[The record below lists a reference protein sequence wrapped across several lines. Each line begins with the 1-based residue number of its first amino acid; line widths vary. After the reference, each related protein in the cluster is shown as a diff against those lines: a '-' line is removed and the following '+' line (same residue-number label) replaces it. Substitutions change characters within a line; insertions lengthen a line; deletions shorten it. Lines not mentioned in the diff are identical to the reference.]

1 MFSILYGQMKI
12 MNKIFIFFLII
23 IGIAMINKVN
33 ANAYKFSFNSIDGK
47 IVNLKDFRGKP
58 ILIINTASLCGFT
71 NQYADIEL
79 LYDNY
84 KENGLVVIGI
94 PSNDFGSQELSSN
107 TKVKEFCT
115 TNFDISFLLTEITKI
130 KGQNG
135 HPFFK
140 WIKQEAGFLAFPK
153 WNFYKYLINNK
164 GELVSWYTSTT
175 NPKSDKIQKELQ
187 KLIYNE

>member
-1 MFSILYGQMKI
+1 MFSILYGQIKI
-12 MNKIFIFFLII
+12 MNRIFTFFLII
-23 IGIAMINKVN
+23 IGILMINKVN
-33 ANAYKFSFNSIDGK
+33 ADAYKFSFNSIDGK
-47 IVNLKDFRGKP
+47 IVNLKDFEGKP

-71 NQYADIEL
+71 NQYADIES

-94 PSNDFGSQELSSN
+94 PSNDFGNQELSSN
-107 TKVKEFCT
+107 TKVKDFCT
-115 TNFDISFLLTEITKI
+115 TNFNISFLLTEITKI

-153 WNFYKYLINNK
+153 WNFYKYLINHK
-164 GELVSWYTSTT
+164 GDLVSWYASTT
-175 NPKSDKIQKELQ
+175 NPNSNKIKIEVK
-187 KLIYNE
+187 KLIDEK

>member
-33 ANAYKFSFNSIDGK
+33 ANAYKFSFKSIDGK
-47 IVNLKDFRGKP
+47 IVNLKDFKGKP

-79 LYDNY
+79 LYDHY
-84 KENGLVVIGI
+84 KEDGLVVVGI
-94 PSNDFGSQELSSN
+94 PSNDFGNQELSSN

-115 TNFDISFLLTEITKI
+115 TNIDISFLLTEITKI

-175 NPKSDKIQKELQ
+175 NPKSDKIEKELQ
-187 KLIYNE
+187 KLMYEK

>member
-1 MFSILYGQMKI
+1 
-12 MNKIFIFFLII
+12 MNKTLIFFLII
-23 IGIAMINKVN
+23 IGISMINKVS
-33 ANAYKFSFNSIDGK
+33 ANAYKYSFTSIDGK
-47 IVNLKDFRGKP
+47 VINLKEFKGKP
-58 ILIINTASLCGFT
+58 ILIVNTASLCGFT
-71 NQYADIEL
+71 NQYEDIES
-79 LYDNY
+79 LYGMY
-84 KENGLVVIGI
+84 KKVDLIVLGI
-94 PSNDFGSQELSSN
+94 PSNDFGNQELSSN
-107 TKVKEFCT
+107 VKVKEFCT

-175 NPKSDKIQKELQ
+175 NPKSDKIEKELQ
-187 KLIYNE
+187 KLMYEK

>member
-47 IVNLKDFRGKP
+47 IVNLKDFKGKP

-175 NPKSDKIQKELQ
+175 NPKSNKIEKDLQ
-187 KLIYNE
+187 KLMYEK

>member
-33 ANAYKFSFNSIDGK
+33 ANAYKFSFNSIEGK
-47 IVNLKDFRGKP
+47 VINLKDFKGKP

-79 LYDNY
+79 LYNQY
-84 KENGLVVIGI
+84 KEDGLVVIGI

-115 TNFDISFLLTEITKI
+115 TNFNISFLLTEITKI

-140 WIKQEAGFLAFPK
+140 WIKKEAGFLAFPK

-175 NPKSDKIQKELQ
+175 NPKSDKIEKELQ
-187 KLIYNE
+187 KLMYEK

>member
-1 MFSILYGQMKI
+1 MKI

-47 IVNLKDFRGKP
+47 IVNLKDFKGKP

-79 LYDNY
+79 LYDHY
-84 KENGLVVIGI
+84 KEDGLVVIGI

-153 WNFYKYLINNK
+153 WNFYKYLIAPD
-164 GELVSWYTSTT
+164 GSYQ
-175 NPKSDKIQKELQ
+175 KIFSMMTKPNAGKIIKAIENILPS
-187 KLIYNE
+187 N

>member
-47 IVNLKDFRGKP
+47 IVNLKDFKGKP

-79 LYDNY
+79 LYDQY
-84 KENGLVVIGI
+84 KEDGLVVIGI

-175 NPKSDKIQKELQ
+175 NPKSDKIEKELQ
-187 KLIYNE
+187 KLMYEK

>member
-1 MFSILYGQMKI
+1 MCIR
-12 MNKIFIFFLII
+12 
-23 IGIAMINKVN
+23 
-33 ANAYKFSFNSIDGK
+33 D
-47 IVNLKDFRGKP
+47 R
-58 ILIINTASLCGFT
+58 INTASLCGFT

-107 TKVKEFCT
+107 TKVREFCT
-115 TNFDISFLLTEITKI
+115 TNFGISFLLTEITKI

-140 WIKQEAGFLAFPK
+140 WIKKEAGFLAFPK

-175 NPKSDKIQKELQ
+175 NPKSEKIQKEVQ
-187 KLIYNE
+187 KLIYEK

>member
-47 IVNLKDFRGKP
+47 IVNLKDFKGKP

-175 NPKSDKIQKELQ
+175 NPKSDKIEKELQ
-187 KLIYNE
+187 KLMYEK

>member
-1 MFSILYGQMKI
+1 MV
-12 MNKIFIFFLII
+12 
-23 IGIAMINKVN
+23 NKVN
-33 ANAYKFSFNSIDGK
+33 ADAYKFSFNSIDGK
-47 IVNLKDFRGKP
+47 IINLKDFEGKP

-71 NQYADIEL
+71 NQYADIES

-94 PSNDFGSQELSSN
+94 PSNDFGNQELSSN
-107 TKVKEFCT
+107 NKVKEFCT
-115 TNFDISFLLTEITKI
+115 INFDISFLLTEITII

-153 WNFYKYLINNK
+153 WNFYKYLINNE
-164 GELVSWYTSTT
+164 GLLVKWYASTT
-175 NPKSDKIQKELQ
+175 RPRSTKITKEIDKILLK
-187 KLIYNE
+187 

>member
-47 IVNLKDFRGKP
+47 IVNLKDFKGKP

-79 LYDNY
+79 LYNQY
-84 KENGLVVIGI
+84 KEDGLVVIGI

-175 NPKSDKIQKELQ
+175 NPKSDKIEKELQ
-187 KLIYNE
+187 KLMYEK

>member
-1 MFSILYGQMKI
+1 
-12 MNKIFIFFLII
+12 
-23 IGIAMINKVN
+23 MINKVN
-33 ANAYKFSFNSIDGK
+33 ANAYKFSFNSIDGE
-47 IVNLKDFRGKP
+47 IVNLKDFKGKP

-71 NQYADIEL
+71 NQYADIET

-115 TNFDISFLLTEITKI
+115 TNFGISFLLTEITKI

-140 WIKQEAGFLAFPK
+140 WIKKEAGFLAFPK

-175 NPKSDKIQKELQ
+175 NPKSEKIQKEVQ
-187 KLIYNE
+187 KLIYEK

>member
-1 MFSILYGQMKI
+1 MKI
-12 MNKIFIFFLII
+12 MNKIFTFFLII
-23 IGIAMINKVN
+23 IGIAMINKVS

-47 IVNLKDFRGKP
+47 IVNLKEFKGKP

-71 NQYADIEL
+71 NQYADIES

-84 KENGLVVIGI
+84 KEDGLVVIGI
-94 PSNDFGSQELSSN
+94 PSNDFGNQELSSN
-107 TKVKEFCT
+107 TKVKDFCT

-153 WNFYKYLINNK
+153 WNFYKYLISDK

-175 NPKSDKIQKELQ
+175 KPKSEKIQKEVQ
-187 KLIYNE
+187 KLIYEK

>member
-1 MFSILYGQMKI
+1 MFSILYGQVKI

-47 IVNLKDFRGKP
+47 IVNLKDFKGKP

-79 LYDNY
+79 LYDQY
-84 KENGLVVIGI
+84 KEDGLVVIGI

-115 TNFDISFLLTEITKI
+115 TNFGISFLLTEITKI

-175 NPKSDKIQKELQ
+175 NPKSDKIEKELQ
-187 KLIYNE
+187 KLMYEK

>member
-47 IVNLKDFRGKP
+47 IVNLKDFKGKP

-79 LYDNY
+79 LYNQY
-84 KENGLVVIGI
+84 KEDGLVVIGI

-175 NPKSDKIQKELQ
+175 NPKSDKIEKELQ
-187 KLIYNE
+187 KLMYE

>member
-1 MFSILYGQMKI
+1 
-12 MNKIFIFFLII
+12 MNKILFFFLII
-23 IGIAMINKVN
+23 IGISMINKAN
-33 ANAYKFSFNSIDGK
+33 ANAYNYSFTSIDGK
-47 IVNLKDFRGKP
+47 IINLSEFYGKP

-71 NQYADIEL
+71 NQYNDIEL
-79 LYDNY
+79 LYNNY
-84 KENGLVVIGI
+84 KKDDLIVIGI

-107 TKVKEFCT
+107 IEVKEFCT
-115 TNFDISFLLTEITKI
+115 TNFNISFLLTEITKI

-164 GELVSWYTSTT
+164 GELVSWYASTT
-175 NPKSDKIQKELQ
+175 KPNSDKIQKEVK
-187 KLIYNE
+187 KLMHHI